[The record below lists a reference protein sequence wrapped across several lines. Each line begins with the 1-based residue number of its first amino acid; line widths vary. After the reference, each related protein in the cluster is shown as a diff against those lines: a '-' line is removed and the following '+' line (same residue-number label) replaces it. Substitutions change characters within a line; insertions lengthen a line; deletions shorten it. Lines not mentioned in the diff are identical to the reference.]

1 MKNKSFLMFLVFFA
15 ISISAAAQT
24 SLGINDITKIKVLEY
39 YNHTLEQDWVKLF
52 RIYNHN
58 PAMGFWGKG
67 GVSGTV
73 YFVSY
78 DGEGGS
84 YVDFS
89 FPQHISEQQRPVLQM
104 SGNSANNFSWHA
116 QKFSDGQGQE
126 YYDVFIKTPPAHVGF
141 TFMFRGTDFEI
152 YGTKSETPQNNI
164 IWSSTTHPQSIA
176 FFVGNGNI
184 GFGTLEPTEKLSVN
198 GNIRAKE
205 IKVESSNWPDYVFS
219 SSHEKPS
226 LKDLEIYIND
236 NKHLPEIPSAKQVE
250 DEGLSL
256 GEMNA
261 LLLKKIEELTLYM
274 IEQDK
279 KSEKQESR
287 IGELE
292 RLIKR

>member
-1 MKNKSFLMFLVFFA
+1 MKTCTFLFFVILSIMSFSVMG
-15 ISISAAAQT
+15 QT
-24 SLGINDITKIKVLEY
+24 SLGVNDVTKIRVMEY
-39 YNHTLEQDWVKLF
+39 YNHTLEQEWVRLF

-58 PAMGFWGKG
+58 PALGFWGKG
-67 GVSGTV
+67 GVSGTI

-116 QKFSDGQGQE
+116 QKFSDGQGRE
-126 YYDVFIKTPPAHVGF
+126 YYDVFIKTPPAHLGF
-141 TFMFRGTDFEI
+141 TLLFRGADFEF
-152 YGTKSETPQNNI
+152 YGTKSDAPENNI
-164 IWSSTTHPQSIA
+164 VWSSNTHPQSIN
-176 FFVGNGNI
+176 FYVGNGNI
-184 GFGTLEPTEKLSVN
+184 GFGTLVPTEKLSVN

-219 SSHEKPS
+219 PSHEKPS
-226 LKDLEIYIND
+226 LKDLEVYINE

-250 DEGLSL
+250 EKGLSL
-256 GEMNA
+256 GNMNA

-279 KSEKQESR
+279 KSEKQETR
-287 IGELE
+287 IKELE